1 MVKFSPS
8 YFIIGYLIW
17 AKSIFGLVSSATIAP
32 NWLKGSFLFMALTD
46 FAALE
51 RSGRCYERL
60 RPGNFKMTLPKERIS
75 HERG

>member
-32 NWLKGSFLFMALTD
+32 NFPKGAFLFMTLTD
-46 FAALE
+46 FSALG
-51 RSGRCYERL
+51 RSGRSYERL